1 MGLPRHRKNE
11 SNSEFVPRLKK
22 DTVLKLKLALWM
34 TFGSQM
40 NCSTLSGEVNGSA
53 HCGNGGIP
61 H

>member
-1 MGLPRHRKNE
+1 MGLPRHQKNE

-22 DTVLKLKLALWM
+22 DTVPKLKLALWM

-53 HCGNGGIP
+53 NCGNGGIP